1 MLQFLRKE
9 VEFPE
14 KMEKIFREVY
24 QDRKKKQIKEEV
36 CKYESKFLR
45 SLIKINQWHN
55 EKRKIMHYY
64 TT

>member
-24 QDRKKKQIKEEV
+24 QDRKKKQI
-36 CKYESKFLR
+36 
-45 SLIKINQWHN
+45 N
-55 EKRKIMHYY
+55 EKKKYANMKASF
-64 TT
+64 